1 MNEPTPHLS
10 QPSINALSR
19 RRFLAGAVAISGS
32 LLFPANWAFAA
43 DAGFVLP
50 ADAKKAMA
58 KSPLVYLTP
67 MRSDGK
73 ESACHA
79 EVWFAHR
86 GDDVYVVTSSSA
98 WRAQAIDKGLDRA
111 RIWVGDYGPWR
122 GNSKFKSAPNYMAKA
137 GVVAKGDSA
146 IESVLSLMG
155 EKYASE
161 WGKWGPRFRS
171 ALGDGSRVMLRYRPV
186 GA

>member
-1 MNEPTPHLS
+1 MRRPVTHPTHRA
-10 QPSINALSR
+10 NNTLSR
-19 RRFLAGAVAISGS
+19 RGFLEAAVVVSGA
-32 LLFPANWAFAA
+32 LLLPARSAFS
-43 DAGFVLP
+43 DTGFALS

-122 GNSKFKSAPNYMAKA
+122 GDSKFKSAPNYMAKA

>member
-1 MNEPTPHLS
+1 MPKHDPQIARFGART
-10 QPSINALSR
+10 LSR
-19 RRFLAGAVAISGS
+19 RHFLAGTIAVSSA
-32 LLFPANWAFAA
+32 LLLPTRAAFPAEAKST
-43 DAGFVLP
+43 LP
-50 ADAKKAMA
+50 DDAKQAMA
-58 KSPLVYLTP
+58 KSALIYLTP
-67 MRSDGK
+67 MLSNGK
-73 ESACHA
+73 ESTCHA
-79 EVWFAHR
+79 EVWFAHL
-86 GDDVYVVTSSSA
+86 GNDVYVVTSSSA
-98 WRAQAIDKGLDRA
+98 WRAQAIEKGLDRA

-161 WGKWGPRFRS
+161 WGKWEPRFRS

>member
-1 MNEPTPHLS
+1 MRRHVTYSTHRKD
-10 QPSINALSR
+10 NALSR
-19 RRFLAGAVAISGS
+19 RGFLEAAVVVSGA
-32 LLFPANWAFAA
+32 LLLPARRAFS
-43 DAGFVLP
+43 DAGFALS

-67 MRSDGK
+67 MRTDGK

-86 GDDVYVVTSSSA
+86 SDDVYVVTSSSA
-98 WRAQAIDKGLDRA
+98 WRAKAINKGLDRA

-171 ALGDGSRVMLRYRPV
+171 ALSDGSRVMLRYQPI